1 MVSYIFSGLIFYA
14 ILIGGLWFGASLGGT
29 LGSILVWLFFA
40 LSSFMVLRI
49 YSFIREFLIIHLGRC
64 NEIDQDYIDEQ
75 MRLYEESK
83 NENA

>member
-14 ILIGGLWFGASLGGT
+14 IFIGGLWFGASLDGT
-29 LGSILVWLFFA
+29 IGSILVWFFFA
-40 LSSFMVLRI
+40 LSSFMVLRL
-49 YSFIREFLIIHLGRC
+49 YSFIREFLIIQLGRC

-83 NENA
+83 TENS